1 MRFLLLAAVAVA
13 ALAAAGCSTI
23 AVNQDFDTAAN
34 FAAYKTYAWIAQ
46 QAPMPGDAKT
56 ALQSNTLIDKR
67 VKTNVDAELA
77 AKGMVLTA
85 DNPDAFL
92 VYHLGIDQKIDVQ
105 DWGYSYPRYPYGGWY
120 GGQVDVYQYNEGTLI
135 VDIVDAKTNQLVW
148 RGTATKTIDESASPE
163 QREANLKE
171 VVSRIF
177 EKYPPK

>member
-1 MRFLLLAAVAVA
+1 
-13 ALAAAGCSTI
+13 
-23 AVNQDFDTAAN
+23 
-34 FAAYKTYAWIAQ
+34 
-46 QAPMPGDAKT
+46 
-56 ALQSNTLIDKR
+56 
-67 VKTNVDAELA
+67 
-77 AKGMVLTA
+77 
-85 DNPDAFL
+85 
-92 VYHLGIDQKIDVQ
+92 LGIDQKIDVQ